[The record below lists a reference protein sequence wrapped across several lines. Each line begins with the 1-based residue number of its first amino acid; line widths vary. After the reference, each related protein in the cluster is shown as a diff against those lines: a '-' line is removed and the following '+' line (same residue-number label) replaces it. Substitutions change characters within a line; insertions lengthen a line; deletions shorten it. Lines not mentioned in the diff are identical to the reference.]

1 MDSNLIIDELIGG
14 SERLAYKRRKGK
26 KDPNA
31 EPSFGKKMRQLFR
44 KVFHVTKKPK
54 REEESEP
61 ETREEMEYREMDE
74 YFTDFNFEFP
84 DQKPMELPPRGKK
97 MQAVDLAEVAEVED
111 SVHSESE
118 KNELKASPSR
128 RVKDEHDREHRSSSP
143 QVKKN
148 PSQNENG
155 HFSVTAPSKKVSHA
169 AESQNSI
176 TKATASDVNASP
188 ATPNFDLNRVT
199 LYEVDNENAEP
210 ESLTK
215 TVAESKEANCEV
227 TVGDVNHDTARAS
240 EVQAAPAVVPANSIP
255 LKDNPKETKAA
266 PVELFVAY
274 IKPSSPEKSADS
286 KSFDLKLDL
295 AEQPFSVSF
304 NSFSNKSGA
313 QNERELAQL

>member
-1 MDSNLIIDELIGG
+1 MIIDELIGG

-31 EPSFGKKMRQLFR
+31 EPTFGKKMRQLFR

-128 RVKDEHDREHRSSSP
+128 RVKDELDREHRSSSP

-155 HFSVTAPSKKVSHA
+155 HVSVTAPSKKVSYA
-169 AESQNSI
+169 ASAVESQNII
-176 TKATASDVNASP
+176 TKAIASDVNASP

-210 ESLTK
+210 ESQTK
-215 TVAESKEANCEV
+215 TVAETKEGKYEV
-227 TVGDVNHDTARAS
+227 AVADVNHDTARAF
-240 EVQAAPAVVPANSIP
+240 EEQVATAAVPANSISP
-255 LKDNPKETKAA
+255 KNNPKETKAA

-304 NSFSNKSGA
+304 NSFSNKEGA